1 MPNILPFRLL
11 DMFTAGS
18 TSVMRQRILEQF
30 SKKKTKLRVIL
41 ATSAFGLGV
50 DCPDSALVDTE
61 TEMFVQA
68 VISHLPVS
76 TS

>member
-1 MPNILPFRLL
+1 MHITEPSNMPNILPFRLL

-30 SKKKTKLRVIL
+30 FKKETKLQVIL

-50 DCPDSALVDTE
+50 DCPDITR
-61 TEMFVQA
+61 
-68 VISHLPVS
+68 VIN
-76 TS
+76 